1 MKTVRSFLSAAIYLL
16 IFLAAGN
23 AEPAA
28 GQGRKYEGRRIATIQ
43 FVPYEQPLEP
53 VELKEILPLKI
64 GAPLGM
70 ADVRAAIE
78 RLYATGRYED
88 IQVDAQPLGEQVVI
102 RFITRES
109 YFIGHVSVNGDISE
123 PPNAG
128 QLANATRLDLGQPFS
143 EEKVAAAQ
151 EGIKRLLDA
160 NGLYLSHIRTEYQY
174 DPLAQ
179 QVHVTFVV
187 ESGSRAHF
195 APPELKGELKVPRD
209 TLISATRW
217 RRWIIGAWKP
227 VTQQRVRRG
236 IDGIRDVYEK
246 QGRLE
251 AKVALDSMAYDG
263 DSNRVRPVVEIEAG
277 PRIEV
282 RTIGAKVSGK
292 KLRQYIPIYEEHTV
306 DRELLVEGARNLR
319 DHFQSQG
326 YFEAEVE
333 PKEQRVINDTATIDY
348 LVNTGRRHKLAHIAI
363 EGNRYFSTE
372 TLRERMF
379 LQTANLL
386 QFRHGRFSGS
396 LLRRDEDSIAALYR
410 SNGFRDV
417 SVTSRIVENYKG
429 KADEIAV
436 FVKVEEGPQWFVER
450 LEIAG
455 VESLEPEALRGM
467 LSSAEGQPFSEY
479 NVSVD
484 RDTILSQYFSEGFP
498 NAAFEWSSRPAAQ
511 PNRVNLRFAIRE
523 GERQVV
529 RQVLITG
536 LKMTDPQLVAR
547 NILLN
552 PGDPLSPN
560 RMTETQRRL
569 YDLGV
574 FAKVDTA
581 IQNPDGETGRKYVQ
595 YDMEEA
601 SKYSVAMGFG
611 AEIARIGG
619 CQTCLDFAG
628 RGGEFRAAHFFRRQP
643 AEPVG
648 PGAHHQPAHARVH
661 ARTARAA
668 QLLLAAFPRRR
679 PVQPLL
685 HRALRQVAQRADVHL
700 QAAGRVH
707 ADLAAVF
714 EGHHVPLPLRLPAGE
729 RGRGNAEDF
738 AAADPAVRAAG
749 AAGNAFDEHDPGPA
763 RRSGGAAQGH
773 LQHRRCGT
781 RASAGR
787 VAEQLLALSGPQRH
801 LPPAHAAV
809 DAGAQHQLRRAAPV
823 RLYRR
828 CFPGHPAAGAFLRR
842 RRQFAPGISGS
853 AGGAARPGH
862 GLPARRHGAAVQ
874 PDGAALPAD
883 RGEYRRRTFSRR
895 RQRLFERGQ
904 DFVAGVAAGRE
915 GLRLHGARG
924 GLRLPLPDADRA
936 DARGPGVQHQSAAV
950 FRVQGG

>member
-1 MKTVRSFLSAAIYLL
+1 MCGRPSSGFTPPGATRISRWTRS
-16 IFLAAGN
+16 
-23 AEPAA
+23 
-28 GQGRKYEGRRIATIQ
+28 
-43 FVPYEQPLEP
+43 
-53 VELKEILPLKI
+53 
-64 GAPLGM
+64 
-70 ADVRAAIE
+70 
-78 RLYATGRYED
+78 RY
-88 IQVDAQPLGEQVVI
+88 GEQVVI

-187 ESGSRAHF
+187 ESGRRAHF

-417 SVTSRIVENYKG
+417 SVTSRIVDNYKG

-436 FVKVEEGPQWFVER
+436 FVKVEEGSQWFVER

-601 SKYSVAMGFG
+601 SKYSVAVGFG

-619 CQTCLDFAG
+619 CQTCLDSP
-628 RGGEFRAAHFFRRQP
+628 GGEANFAPRISFDASRLNLWGLAH
-643 AEPVG
+643 
-648 PGAHHQPAHARVH
+648 
-661 ARTARAA
+661 TIS
-668 QLLLAAFPRRR
+668 
-679 PVQPLL
+679 
-685 HRALRQVAQRADVHL
+685 LR
-700 QAAGRVH
+700 
-707 ADLAAVF
+707 
-714 EGHHVPLPLRLPAGE
+714 
-729 RGRGNAEDF
+729 
-738 AAADPAVRAAG
+738 
-749 AAGNAFDEHDPGPA
+749 
-763 RRSGGAAQGH
+763 
-773 LQHRRCGT
+773 T
-781 RASAGR
+781 RASTLEQRALLNYSWPRFRGDDRFNLSFTGLYDKSLNVRTFTSKRQEGSTQISQRFSKATTFLYRYAYRR
-787 VAEQLLALSGPQRH
+787 VSVDEGTLKISPLLIPQF
-801 LPPAHAAV
+801 
-809 DAGAQHQLRRAAPV
+809 AQPV
-823 RLYRR
+823 RLGMLSMNMIQDRR
-828 CFPGHPAAGAFLRR
+828 DDPVEPRKGIYNTVDVGLAHRLVGSQKNFFRFLGRNATYHPLTRR
-842 RRQFAPGISGS
+842 LTLARNTSFGVLHPFEFTGDVFQAIPLPERFF
-853 AGGAARPGH
+853 AGGASSHRGFPEAQAGPRDLVTGFPLGGTALLFNQTELRFPLIGENIGAVLFHDAGNVYSSVGKISLRVSQRDEKDFDYMVHAAGFGLRYRTPIGPMRVDLAYSINPPRYFGFKADSRQELLEAGPDPCRTRP
-862 GLPARRHGAAVQ
+862 
-874 PDGAALPAD
+874 D
-883 RGEYRRRTFSRR
+883 RCVL
-895 RQRLFERGQ
+895 QRLSHFQFFFSIGQ
-904 DFVAGVAAGRE
+904 TF
-915 GLRLHGARG
+915 
-924 GLRLPLPDADRA
+924 
-936 DARGPGVQHQSAAV
+936 
-950 FRVQGG
+950 